1 MGSTTNP
8 KPLNLQFLISE
19 QDTVWSATFSG
30 LWAEVS
36 PQRVSIR
43 IPTFVSFSAQAEIVN
58 VSEEIRRKHLR
69 FFMKSFAKQCIDV
82 IIFEYSS

>member
-8 KPLNLQFLISE
+8 NPLDLQFLISE
-19 QDTVWSATFSG
+19 QDTVWSSTFSG

-43 IPTFVSFSAQAEIVN
+43 IPTFVSFSAQADMVN
-58 VSEEIRRKHLR
+58 ISEKINRKHLR
-69 FFMKSFAKQCIDV
+69 FFMKSFAKHFIEV
-82 IIFEYSS
+82 VIFEYSL